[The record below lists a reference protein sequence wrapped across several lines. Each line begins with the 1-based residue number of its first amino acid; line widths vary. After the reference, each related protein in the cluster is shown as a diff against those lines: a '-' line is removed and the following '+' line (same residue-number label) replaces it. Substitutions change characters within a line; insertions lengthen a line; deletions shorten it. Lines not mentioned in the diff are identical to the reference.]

1 MVPESGAEIN
11 RRMKRVTSIT
21 HLCDLLAAGV
31 HRYEANGTEKI
42 ITRATDGE
50 IWVRNACNNVFRP
63 LSETRIYD
71 NIKRGELYVTS
82 D

>member
-1 MVPESGAEIN
+1 MVPELRAATDRG
-11 RRMKRVTSIT
+11 MKRVTSIT

-31 HRYEANGTEKI
+31 HRYEANGTKKV

-50 IWVRNACNNVFRP
+50 IWVRNAYNNVFRP
-63 LSETRIYD
+63 LTETKIYD